1 MLFMSAVFIIYWF
14 FTQKNLRLQNVL
26 LLLVSYLFYGLWDW
40 RFLILLQIISLI
52 NYFIGISINDN
63 DSGKIRKLWLILG
76 LIVNLGTL
84 GFFKYFNFFIESF
97 ADMLS
102 LFGYNISTS
111 TLKILMPVG
120 ISFYIFLSISYIL
133 DIYKKTIIAERDIV
147 NVLLSLGFFP
157 IILSGPINR
166 PSGMLPQIKTIRKF
180 DLNIV
185 VDGLRQILWGLFVKT
200 VIADNISLYA
210 DEIFSHYF
218 DKSGSTL
225 LLGAVFYTIQI
236 YADFSGYSNISIG
249 VGKLLGFNIV
259 QNFAY
264 PYFARDITEF
274 WKRWHMSLTSWFRDY
289 LFLPIS
295 FSVSWRINGDKVL
308 SIKTDLFI
316 YIVASLITWFLTGLW
331 HGANYTFIIWGLIN
345 GFFLIIYQW
354 QRNPRKKI
362 LKKYGLNNNNKLIV
376 FSETLLTMSIVIIA
390 WIFFRSHSVRDAF
403 NYLAIILSPSLFT
416 MPTITTSRLICLII
430 CIFTIFFFIAEWMGK
445 EETYAFA
452 WFCRK
457 KPAFIRWG
465 MYYLLVMIIFFFA
478 GTGQKFIYF
487 QF

>member
-1 MLFMSAVFIIYWF
+1 MSAVFIIYWHIV
-14 FTQKNLRLQNVL
+14 QRNLKLQNVF

-40 RFLILLQIISLI
+40 RFLILLLAISI
-52 NYFIGISINDN
+52 VNYLIGIRIDIND
-63 DSGKIRKLWLILG
+63 SKKIRKTWLILA
-76 LIVNLGTL
+76 LVLNLGTL
-84 GFFKYFNFFIESF
+84 GFFKYFNFFTESF
-97 ADMLS
+97 ADMVS
-102 LFGYNISTS
+102 LIGYHVSLS
-111 TLKILMPVG
+111 TLKIVMPVG

-133 DIYKKTIIAERDIV
+133 DIYKKTLVAERDIV
-147 NVLLSLGFFP
+147 NVLLSFGFFP

-166 PSGMLPQIKTIRKF
+166 PSGLLPQIKSVRRF
-180 DLNIV
+180 DLSMV
-185 VDGLRQILWGLFVKT
+185 TDGLRQILWGLFVKT

-210 DEIFSHYF
+210 DDIFFRYSANT
-218 DKSGSTL
+218 GSTL

-274 WKRWHMSLTSWFRDY
+274 WKRWHMSLTTWFRDY
-289 LFLPIS
+289 LFLPVS
-295 FSVSWRINGDKVL
+295 FSVSWRIKGVKVL
-308 SIKTDLFI
+308 YIKTDLFI

-331 HGANYTFIIWGLIN
+331 HGANYTYIVWGLIN
-345 GFFLIIYQW
+345 GFFLIVYQC

-376 FSETLLTMSIVIIA
+376 FSETILTMIIVIIA
-390 WIFFRSHSVRDAF
+390 WIFFRSQSVKDAI
-403 NYLAIILSPSLFT
+403 NYLGIIFSSSVFT
-416 MPTITTSRLICLII
+416 LPTITSSRLICL
-430 CIFTIFFFIAEWMGK
+430 TISALTILFFIAEWIGK
-445 EETYAFA
+445 NESYAFA

-465 MYYLLVMIIFFFA
+465 LYYLLVMLIFFFA